1 MRRILI
7 LALALATTAALS
19 MAPVAEAKT
28 CGISGKERTF
38 GTTYV
43 YTLKV
48 RNVSCSTG
56 GKVVRAYHACRKRNG
71 GKRGRCSGV
80 LRYRCKETRMQAIKT
95 QFDAKVNCTRGSRVV
110 YHAYQQNL

>member
-1 MRRILI
+1 MRRLLTIS
-7 LALALATTAALS
+7 LALAALAVLS
-19 MAPVAEAKT
+19 VSPVAEAAT
-28 CGISGKERTF
+28 CNIRGKERNF

-48 RNVSCSTG
+48 RNVSCATG

-71 GKRGRCSGV
+71 GRDGRCRGV
-80 LRYRCKETRMQAIKT
+80 LRYRCKEKRTQAIRT
-95 QFDAKVNCTRGSRVV
+95 QFDAKVWCTRGSRVV

>member
-1 MRRILI
+1 MRRIFV
-7 LALALATTAALS
+7 LALAAATLVALS
-19 MAPVAEAKT
+19 IAPVADAKT
-28 CGISGKERTF
+28 CNISGKERTF

-71 GKRGRCSGV
+71 GRRGRCSGV
-80 LRYRCKETRMQAIKT
+80 YSYRCKETRMQAIRT
-95 QFDAKVNCTRGSRVV
+95 QFDAKVNCVRGSRVV

>member
-1 MRRILI
+1 MRRILVF
-7 LALALATTAALS
+7 ALALAALAAS
-19 MAPVAEAKT
+19 SAAPVADAAT
-28 CGISGKERTF
+28 CNIRGKERTF

-48 RNVSCSTG
+48 RNVSCATG

-71 GKRGRCSGV
+71 GRDGRCRGV
-80 LRYRCKETRMQAIKT
+80 LRYRCKENRTQAIRT
-95 QFDAKVNCTRGSRVV
+95 QFDAKVWCTRGSRVV